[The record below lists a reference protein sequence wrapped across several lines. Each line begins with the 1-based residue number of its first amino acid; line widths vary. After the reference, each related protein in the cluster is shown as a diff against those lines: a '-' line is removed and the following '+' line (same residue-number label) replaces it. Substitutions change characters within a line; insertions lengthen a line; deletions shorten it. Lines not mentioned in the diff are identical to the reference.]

1 LTDSAELLVLRLA
14 LLGVIFA
21 FVLLASAYLRGS
33 MRPRIAVQPGRGAR
47 YTGNVR
53 IVVDSPGD
61 SGLAPG
67 TEFAL
72 AGKMTLGR
80 DEGSSIV
87 LRDDSVSAWHA
98 EIERTRRGW
107 YVTDLD
113 STNGVLVNGQPVG
126 ARRRRLQGGEEIAI
140 GAVILRFQA

>member
-1 LTDSAELLVLRLA
+1 MTESAELLVLRLA

-21 FVLLASAYLRGS
+21 FVLMASAYLRGS
-33 MRPRIAVQPGRGAR
+33 TRARSVVQPVRGAP
-47 YTGNVR
+47 YTGDAR
-53 IVVDSPGD
+53 IVVVSAGD

-80 DEGSSIV
+80 DESSSIV

-113 STNGVLVNGQPVG
+113 STNGVLVSGQAVG
-126 ARRRRLQGGEEIAI
+126 GRRARLQGGEEIAI